1 LFSKNKIWS
10 FVLGWLLK
18 KKHAQ
23 KARKM
28 SNIIEGQVV
37 PNKIEEQTIVVY
49 VASPFQGIS

>member
-1 LFSKNKIWS
+1 MALQ
-10 FVLGWLLK
+10 

-23 KARKM
+23 NARKM
-28 SNIIEGQVV
+28 SNIIKRQVM

>member
-1 LFSKNKIWS
+1 MALQ
-10 FVLGWLLK
+10 

-23 KARKM
+23 NARKM
-28 SNIIEGQVV
+28 SNIIKGQVM